1 MLTATETTF
10 NCHAGGTAGKFIE
23 IVRKQTEA

>member
-10 NCHAGGTAGKFIE
+10 NCHAAGVAGKFIE
-23 IVRKQTEA
+23 IARKQIEI